1 MQCPSLLA
9 NDGTGKC
16 GSDPQLWYSHLRA
29 CRAVLPSCASLAP
42 ARTRGAAHAALST
55 PVPQRCGKKAQRS
68 CHGRVRTEAPRE
80 SRELDHIDFSVGSTS
95 RSSHSVACK
104 ALWSRHQLPA
114 PEVSPTSVRV
124 YNLRSGI
131 REFDASNFTI
141 AKCVDPQVR
150 LLHPRK
156 SWVGAAL

>member
-1 MQCPSLLA
+1 MVLTPSNLSGCAAWLRFSGCSQ
-9 NDGTGKC
+9 NTGGC
-16 GSDPQLWYSHLRA
+16 IRGIEHPG
-29 CRAVLPSCASLAP
+29 SLA
-42 ARTRGAAHAALST
+42 
-55 PVPQRCGKKAQRS
+55 CGKKAQRS

-131 REFDASNFTI
+131 RNSTPRISRSPSVLTPRCAFCIHANPGW
-141 AKCVDPQVR
+141 APHCKQQVT
-150 LLHPRK
+150 RK
-156 SWVGAAL
+156 DCSPFMVE